1 MLRLLTFSFL
11 SFFLSMES
19 YSQLLPSMVGAAIK
33 KSSGVSSDTWD
44 SSTKATCITLSNG
57 NLTSLESN
65 CGNFWNSVY
74 GSTGVSSG
82 INEWE
87 ITINAYNNVNDNV
100 YDVMV
105 GVATSRD
112 NPNKHFQNGSVGYGY
127 ILQNGWIWHN
137 SFSDYGASYGVG
149 DVIKI
154 SLNSDTNQLTFYKN
168 GVSQGV
174 AYTVSE
180 GTYYL
185 AVSYCKNTNTRIT
198 ITD

>member
-65 CGNFWNSVY
+65 CENFWNSVY

-100 YDVMV
+100 
-105 GVATSRD
+105 
-112 NPNKHFQNGSVGYGY
+112 
-127 ILQNGWIWHN
+127 
-137 SFSDYGASYGVG
+137 
-149 DVIKI
+149 
-154 SLNSDTNQLTFYKN
+154 
-168 GVSQGV
+168 
-174 AYTVSE
+174 
-180 GTYYL
+180 
-185 AVSYCKNTNTRIT
+185 
-198 ITD
+198 